1 MFVGERSPVRQR
13 SPCCQCIAC
22 PGRHLTARAFRFGQP
37 RGTRQPQ
44 PAPRLASWRSEACG
58 TTHPLY
64 QYLHSLREVR
74 YLTVRYNPK
83 LGWPCSQ
90 HWRQGTRRQRRR
102 RIASPP
108 SPQAD
113 RDESCSLRLG
123 KKRPVPALPPAL
135 VALDRNPVFWVCH
148 TLYTHHTVQP
158 ASRAQQSPRGT
169 VNSNCVLVPLGR
181 KHHFWP
187 QPNHFPQTRLPT
199 RQNPQHRY
207 QWRDAR

>member
-13 SPCCQCIAC
+13 SPCCQCIGC

-113 RDESCSLRLG
+113 RDESCSLRPMQMLF
-123 KKRPVPALPPAL
+123 PSVPSLRYHPHSWPLTAIPSSGS
-135 VALDRNPVFWVCH
+135 VTH
-148 TLYTHHTVQP
+148 YTRITPSSQPHAHNSLLAVQ
-158 ASRAQQSPRGT
+158 
-169 VNSNCVLVPLGR
+169 
-181 KHHFWP
+181 
-187 QPNHFPQTRLPT
+187 
-199 RQNPQHRY
+199 
-207 QWRDAR
+207 